1 MMRFRMGISSNLLYS
16 LSAICMASGAIG
28 ASMLAPFYMDA
39 KGFPLAVVGMPLLVN
54 GVGALCS
61 DVVSGTL
68 ASYFRSSFLLLASV
82 VIAVVTALLGYAF
95 EDSLTVFLVAFT
107 ILGLTE
113 AMFSL
118 AIRRIVFV
126 QSSPEEQGK
135 AQGQVAAALGLGFA
149 LGPTMGGFVGE
160 WWGLDKLFLLVAI
173 PQGIGL
179 VFILLARGHR
189 TEKPVERSPLPLW
202 RVGTGLMSHPGF
214 LGAWLAIFQSFFCL
228 IGVTRIAFPFLAVRR
243 GLTLDI
249 IGTMVSIS
257 RLTDTA
263 GRLSGGWLCDRI
275 GTRRVIL
282 LGVFVTVPAF
292 VLQIFGHGYITL
304 LLPLCLMT
312 AGFGLSNVGSTTL
325 ALQVADDSSKGVALG
340 LIRGGSSTGRMFGPL
355 LAGILVAD
363 LGFHWG
369 FVSLGVLSFVIGGGV
384 AGLFRRQRTAA

>member
-1 MMRFRMGISSNLLYS
+1 MSSNRLYS

-39 KGFPLAVVGMPLLVN
+39 KGFPLALVAMPLLVN
-54 GVGALCS
+54 GVGAVCS

-68 ASYFRSSFLLLASV
+68 ASYFRSSFLLLTSVLISLVAS
-82 VIAVVTALLGYAF
+82 LLGFAF
-95 EDSLTVFLVAFT
+95 QDSLTVFLVAFGV
-107 ILGLTE
+107 LGLTE

-126 QSSPEEQGK
+126 QSTSDQQGK

-149 LGPTMGGFVGE
+149 LGPTMGGLVGE
-160 WWGLDKLFLLVAI
+160 WWGLDKLFLVVAV
-173 PQGIGL
+173 PQSVGL
-179 VFILLARGHR
+179 ILILFARGHR
-189 TEKPVERSPLPLW
+189 TEKPVERSSLPLW
-202 RVGTGLMSHPGF
+202 RVGAGLLGQSGF
-214 LGAWLAIFQSFFCL
+214 VGACLAIFQSFLCL
-228 IGVTRIAFPFLAVRR
+228 VGVTRIAFPFLAVQR
-243 GLTLDI
+243 GLSLDV

-263 GRLSGGWLCDRI
+263 GRLSGGWLCDHV
-275 GTRRVIL
+275 GTRTAIL

-292 VLQIFGHGYITL
+292 FLQVFGHGYVTL

-325 ALQVADDSSKGVALG
+325 ALQLSNDTSRGVALG
-340 LIRGGSSTGRMFGPL
+340 LIRGGSSLGRTFGPL
-355 LAGILVAD
+355 ITGILVAD

-369 FVSLGVLSFVIGGGV
+369 FVALGLLSFAIGGGV
-384 AGLFRRQRTAA
+384 AALFRRRAPMN